1 MNYREFIESKQIT
14 LQESGFDCND
24 INKNL
29 FDYQKDLVKWALKK
43 GKSAI
48 FSMTGTG
55 KTAMQCEWA
64 YRVHKFT
71 KKPVLILAPLAVA
84 SQTINESK
92 KILNVDIK
100 FCESSKDVINGL
112 NITNY
117 EKLHNFD
124 VNEFVGVVLDE
135 SSILKSFTS
144 ATRNDLIDG
153 FKYTPYKLACSATP
167 APNDFMELGNHSEF
181 LNEMTRKEMLSMFF
195 VNDQKETQKWRLKG
209 HAQNKFW
216 EWVASWGAILS
227 KPSDLGYSDDNY
239 KLPELITNE
248 FIVENIDYNKGSLFT
263 MQAVTME
270 ERRNARRNSLITRC
284 EKMAELV
291 NNSNDVWLIWCDLN
305 SESELL
311 KKLINNSVEVK
322 GSDKAEYKTKSMLD
336 FADGKIK
343 CLISKPSIC
352 GFGMNFQI
360 CNNVGFVGLSDS
372 FEQYFQ
378 AVRRCYRFGQTKNVN
393 VNIIVSEAEG
403 SVLNNIKRKEK
414 DFYTMLNK
422 MVDFT
427 KQYVQNNLKVEN
439 KLVSLYN
446 PTIDMVI
453 PSWLESEEK

>member
-48 FSMTGTG
+48 FAMTGLG

-64 YRVHKFT
+64 YQVHKYT
-71 KKPVLILAPLAVA
+71 NKPVLILAPLAVA
-84 SQTINESK
+84 LQTVNEAK
-92 KILNVDIK
+92 KILNVDVK

-124 VNEFVGVVLDE
+124 VNAFIGVVLDE

-144 ATRNDLIDG
+144 ATRNELIDG

-227 KPSDLGYSDDNY
+227 KPSDLGYSDDKY
-239 KLPELITNE
+239 KLPELFIHE
-248 FIVENIDYNKGSLFT
+248 HIVENDNYTNGKLFV
-263 MQAVTME
+263 MQANTLQ
-270 ERRNARRNSLITRC
+270 ERRDARKNSLQSRC
-284 EKMAELV
+284 NKMSELV
-291 NNSNDVWLIWCDLN
+291 NDDIWCVWCDLN
-305 SESELL
+305 TESELAH
-311 KKLINNSVEVK
+311 KLVNGSVEVK
-322 GSDKAEYKTKSMLD
+322 GSDKPEHKTKSMLD
-336 FADGKIK
+336 FADGKIN
-343 CLISKPSIC
+343 CLVSKPSIC

-360 CNNVGFVGLSDS
+360 CHNVAFLGLSDS

-378 AVRRCYRFGQTKNVN
+378 AVRRFYRFGQTKDVH
-393 VNIIVSEAEG
+393 VHIIVSEAEG